1 MDHDDLI
8 ARLVRIEER
17 FNQYTKTMRWLLGVN
32 CAILG
37 AHLDVVIPMVRATAK
52 IF

>member
-8 ARLVRIEER
+8 QRLTRIEER
-17 FNQYTKTMRWLLGVN
+17 FDQHTKTMRWLLGIN

-37 AHLDVVIPMVRATAK
+37 AHLDVVIPIVRAVK